1 MYRFLLYINTVQT
14 VPSMQSDPE
23 NTPTLSRIVHTIGV
37 VVSIPLLEVV
47 DAYTQV
53 PESTQ
58 APKSST
64 RKLEKKRPPPL
75 KPILKPILR
84 NAIKPE
90 AMPCSMTPTVVSSS
104 FVLKY

>member
-1 MYRFLLYINTVQT
+1 
-14 VPSMQSDPE
+14 MQSDPE

-47 DAYTQV
+47 DAY
-53 PESTQ
+53 TQ

>member
-1 MYRFLLYINTVQT
+1 
-14 VPSMQSDPE
+14 MQSDPG

-47 DAYTQV
+47 DAYTQA
-53 PESTQ
+53 PKSTIPSLKVMD

-84 NAIKPE
+84 NAAAKPE
-90 AMPCSMTPTVVSSS
+90 AI
-104 FVLKY
+104 